1 MFWHYSDGSDSWSY
15 MYEVLTVRFVLIR
28 RKRISRI
35 VNNGSAWGCPMSMLV
50 LSYMLTNSVDI
61 KIFLPVSKRVT
72 FCILNLLYTYDTFS
86 GDNLFISTLSLEVL
100 TIFISFRSHWTSMVL
115 LGCPLV
121 TYAVKSIVFPWCV
134 IMLVVV
140 RFTEKST
147 EQNTKANLKNNN
159 KWCKKKPRWITH

>member
-1 MFWHYSDGSDSWSY
+1 MVFCIRN
-15 MYEVLTVRFVLIR
+15 VLTLFRWKWLMIIYVWSFNSSFCPDKK
-28 RKRISRI
+28 KRISRT

-86 GDNLFISTLSLEVL
+86 GDNLFISTFSLEVL

-147 EQNTKANLKNNN
+147 EPNTKAN
-159 KWCKKKPRWITH
+159 KKQ

>member
-1 MFWHYSDGSDSWSY
+1 
-15 MYEVLTVRFVLIR
+15 
-28 RKRISRI
+28 
-35 VNNGSAWGCPMSMLV
+35 MLV
-50 LSYMLTNSVDI
+50 LSYMLTNSVYI
-61 KIFLPVSKRVT
+61 KIFLPLSKR
-72 FCILNLLYTYDTFS
+72 FIFFILNLLYTYDTYDKFS
-86 GDNLFISTLSLEVL
+86 GGYLFISTFSLEVL

-134 IMLVVV
+134 IMLGVV

-159 KWCKKKPRWITH
+159 K